1 MGLVVVGEVAKDAEG
16 AEPPPMMSLLK
27 APSTAGPEASGASRS
42 GAGVTDPA
50 AWWKNRGGGAQAES
64 GDEALDVAEWGLE

>member
-27 APSTAGPEASGASRS
+27 APSTAGPEASGA
-42 GAGVTDPA
+42 GVTDPA